1 MYYAKFFLKFLL
13 IVYNNVECDKNV
25 IEKSLTNSFIP
36 ETDSIESIAKR
47 IKEVLNGK
55 VGFYSVGLY
64 PASLAYNCAMQNEG
78 LNILLAPRE
87 GRKLFG
93 AFSDMDLSEMDSDIK
108 NKIESMAISNIDKSE
123 RYNTL
128 EDLIIKCELVVLS
141 SNSKHIINDVDL
153 AFKLKRELNR
163 ENVLVACLVGSFC
176 HDQESNES
184 FVLCEKLNNLAF
196 FSGFHRHGAL
206 RNPLDSFTANFCHPD
221 AMNAMLGSKLLNKIS
236 PNIQVSAG
244 VHNIEGQYI
253 KAAKNI
259 SSILAGF
266 GHAFHKN
273 NPGLLPTLLTLLL
286 DQCLDQAAYVSMSRA
301 DRENLYTKQPFP
313 ITELGYGVQRIDAC
327 FLRDGEFIQVR
338 DHTFSQLTAMVADVR
353 GSMMLPVSGKPTRNF
368 QAGEL
373 LAEKMTEFKRCPK
386 GVDEF
391 IEWCERFGLKRGALE
406 GINSLTYWPYI
417 LRKYSIP
424 LNNSS
429 MINLLYMCIMGPNDI
444 KKDIYN
450 VMTKSRE
457 LTNYCQESV
466 TSFKSKKISDSLN
479 NFHLKSSIDFITN
492 IVNEGDPLFFELNK
506 TNSDNY
512 PESTNKPIY
521 SKVIDYIENY
531 FKDSKSLDKSNGS

>member
-1 MYYAKFFLKFLL
+1 MF
-13 IVYNNVECDKNV
+13 EKNL
-25 IEKSLTNSFIP
+25 SNSFFTKP
-36 ETDSIESIAKR
+36 YSSEQIAKR
-47 IKEVLNGK
+47 IREVLNGK

-64 PASLAYNCAMQNEG
+64 PASLAYNCALQNEG

-87 GRKLFG
+87 GRELFG
-93 AFSDMDLSEMDSDIK
+93 AFSDIDLSEMDIDIR
-108 NKIESMAISNIDKSE
+108 NKIESMATSKIHKPE

-128 EDLIIKCELVVLS
+128 EDLLINCELVVLS
-141 SNSKHIINDVDL
+141 SNSKHIINDVNL
-153 AFKLKRELNR
+153 AFKLRNNLNR
-163 ENVLVACLVGSFC
+163 NNVLIACLVGSFC
-176 HDQESNES
+176 HDYNLNES

-221 AMNAMLGSKLLNKIS
+221 AMNAIVGAKLLNKLS

-244 VHNIEGQYI
+244 IHNIEGQYI

-286 DQCLDQAAYVSMSRA
+286 DQCLDQAAYVSMRRS
-301 DRENLYTKQPFP
+301 DRDDLYTKQPFP
-313 ITELGYGVQRIDAC
+313 ITELGYSVQRIVASFFRNGD
-327 FLRDGEFIQVR
+327 FVQVR

-368 QAGEL
+368 QAGQV
-373 LAEKMTEFKRCPK
+373 LAEMMIEYKRCPK

-391 IEWCERFGLKRGALE
+391 IEWCEKAGLKRGALE
-406 GINSLTYWPYI
+406 GINSLNYWPYI
-417 LRKYSIP
+417 LKKYSIP

-429 MINLLYMCIMGPNDI
+429 MINLLYMCIMGPNVI

-450 VMTKSRE
+450 VMTSSRE
-457 LTNYCQESV
+457 LANYCQESV
-466 TSFKSKKISDSLN
+466 NSFQSKKISNSLN
-479 NFHLKSSIDFITN
+479 NFHLKNSIDFITKSLMD
-492 IVNEGDPLFFELNK
+492 EDRLFFELNEIDYD
-506 TNSDNY
+506 NSL
-512 PESTNKPIY
+512 ESEDKPIY
-521 SKVIDYIENY
+521 NQVIDFIET
-531 FKDSKSLDKSNGS
+531 SILES